1 VNQSTKTL
9 MYPLRSVYPGRW
21 SRARSLVG
29 WVRVDLI
36 GVAPTWWLGPPFS
49 ELIGIDGRE
58 WR

>member
-1 VNQSTKTL
+1 MNQSTKTL
-9 MYPLRSVYPGRW
+9 VYPLYGVDFERGPII
-21 SRARSLVG
+21 G

-36 GVAPTWWLGPPFS
+36 GVTPTWWLGPPFS